1 MEQFPSV
8 DFTASFHFLFIC
20 HLLFF
25 PKVLNVKHH
34 GLRVSASPVLTAT
47 GFVNGRWQ
55 FSTPTESTP
64 LDRSPKNLVRF
75 WYVWL
80 RRRSLR
86 LCQIWYKSVDGWLPG
101 KWVKYNRIFFNFI
114 YTFFHELTYRSDPLT
129 DFHAWWLK
137 RRGLAHGCAF
147 WGCRWHCCPF

>member
-34 GLRVSASPVLTAT
+34 GLLDSASPVLTAT

-64 LDRSPKNLVRF
+64 LDRSPKNLVR
-75 WYVWL
+75 VITSL
-80 RRRSLR
+80 VPTAVPNLVQIRR
-86 LCQIWYKSVDGWLPG
+86 
-101 KWVKYNRIFFNFI
+101 WVASGQMGEI
-114 YTFFHELTYRSDPLT
+114 
-129 DFHAWWLK
+129 
-137 RRGLAHGCAF
+137 
-147 WGCRWHCCPF
+147 